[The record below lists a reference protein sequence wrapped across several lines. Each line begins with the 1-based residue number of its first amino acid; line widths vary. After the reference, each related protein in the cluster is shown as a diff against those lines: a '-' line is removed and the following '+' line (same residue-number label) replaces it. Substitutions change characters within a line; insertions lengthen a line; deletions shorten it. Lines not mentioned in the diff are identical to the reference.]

1 MEKTVKQIIIII
13 LGLVLT
19 FPAINARTAPDTT
32 IVFVRG
38 MVVDESNN
46 PLPNCEIIVAGL
58 GYEVN
63 SLSDSDGV
71 FLFQI
76 GITPDFLNF
85 NIALIFKFR
94 RQDNDGKSFSRD
106 IQVSP
111 RKIKDG
117 TLNLPRIVVPINDM
131 PERNTNYTI
140 WDLLTNQM
148 VETEEKSD
156 SLWLSSI
163 NLKEELKFFT
173 EENRELTSEVLHY
186 LDENE
191 ELSKINFKLKRT
203 ILKLEQDFAAQE
215 ILLNR
220 VVPADSLPQL
230 NFTYHKVAKGES
242 LSLIASQMPI
252 FETPA
257 AWKLLYFLNY
267 DLIAD
272 PDLIYP
278 SQRLRLPVL
287 DR

>member
-1 MEKTVKQIIIII
+1 MGKSVKQIIIII

-19 FPAINARTAPDTT
+19 FPAINARTASDTT

-76 GITPDFLNF
+76 GITQDFLNF

-94 RQDNDGKSFSRD
+94 RQDNNGKSFSRD

-117 TLNLPRIVVPINDM
+117 TLNLPRIVVPINDTT
-131 PERNTNYTI
+131 ERNTNYTI

-148 VETEEKSD
+148 VKTEEKSD

-220 VVPADSLPQL
+220 VVPVDSLPKL
-230 NFTYHKVAKGES
+230 NFTYHTVVEGES
-242 LSLIASQMPI
+242 LSSIASQMPV

>member
-1 MEKTVKQIIIII
+1 MEKDVKQIIIII
-13 LGLVLT
+13 LGLVFTL
-19 FPAINARTAPDTT
+19 PVINARTASGAT

-38 MVVDESNN
+38 IVVDESNN
-46 PLPNCEIIVAGL
+46 PLPNCEIIVDGL
-58 GYEVN
+58 GYEIN
-63 SLSDSDGV
+63 SLSDSDGE

-76 GITPDFLNF
+76 GITQDFLNF

-94 RQDNDGKSFSRD
+94 RQDNDGKSFTRD

-117 TLNLPRIVVPINDM
+117 TLNLHRIIVPYKDTLG
-131 PERNTNYTI
+131 RNANYTV
-140 WDLLTNQM
+140 WDLLTNKM
-148 VETEEKSD
+148 VEIEEKSD

-163 NLKEELKFFT
+163 NLKDELKFFT
-173 EENRELTSEVLHY
+173 DENRELTSEVFQY

-191 ELSKINFKLKRT
+191 ELSKINIKLKRT

-215 ILLNR
+215 ILLNQ
-220 VVPADSLPQL
+220 VVQADSLPKL
-230 NFTYHKVAKGES
+230 NFTFHTVVEGES
-242 LSLIASQMPI
+242 LSSIASQMPE
-252 FETPA
+252 FATPA

>member
-1 MEKTVKQIIIII
+1 MEKNVKQIIIII

-19 FPAINARTAPDTT
+19 FSAINARTAPDTT

-38 MVVDESNN
+38 LVVDESNN
-46 PLPNCEIIVAGL
+46 PLPNCEIIVDGL

-76 GITPDFLNF
+76 GITQDFLNF

-111 RKIKDG
+111 RKIKDDM
-117 TLNLPRIVVPINDM
+117 LNLPLIVVPINDT

-148 VETEEKSD
+148 VETEEKNY

-163 NLKEELKFFT
+163 NLKEELKLFT
-173 EENRELTSEVLHY
+173 EENRELTSEVLYY
-186 LDENE
+186 LDEND

-203 ILKLEQDFAAQE
+203 ILKLEQDFVAQE

-220 VVPADSLPQL
+220 VVPADSLPKL
-230 NFTYHKVAKGES
+230 NFTYHTVAEGES
-242 LSLIASQMPI
+242 LSSIASQMPE
-252 FETPA
+252 FESPA

-267 DLIAD
+267 DKITD

-278 SQRLRLPVL
+278 LQRLRLPVTA
-287 DR
+287 R